1 MADQPKLDPTTP
13 ETTAVANSYTV
24 TFATDPATRQMVVG
38 VGAAAIAVSLDG
50 RRETVYSDS
59 FVAAHL
65 QLYFEPASQQ
75 DLLRRLAADYAWLP
89 VGVPLVAALEHQ
101 GWSREYSGPI
111 SVVLARHDGSAAQ
124 AAPPI
129 SPACF
134 PGP

>member
-1 MADQPKLDPTTP
+1 FIAAHGLSGRMLTWFDWGQYAIWH
-13 ETTAVANSYTV
+13 
-24 TFATDPATRQMVVG
+24 FAPRLR
-38 VGAAAIAVSLDG
+38 VSLDG

-89 VGVPLVAALEHQ
+89 VGVPLVAALESQ

-111 SVVLARHDGSAAQ
+111 SVVLARHDGSAPQ
-124 AAPPI
+124 AAPPT